1 MVLEKT
7 LKSPLD
13 SKEIQPVN
21 PKGNQPWVFIG
32 RIDTEP
38 KAPILWPPDVKN
50 QFIGKDCDAGKNW
63 GREEKVATENE
74 MAGWHRW
81 LNGHEFEQTLGDS
94 EGQRNPACCHP
105 WCCQESDMNEQVN
118 NKLKLH
124 TILITIDLQEILK
137 SDSMSS
143 SNSFLFK
150 VPFNILGFIT
160 TLVSLCQ
167 FLKEKVW
174 WHD

>member
-13 SKEIQPVN
+13 RKEIQPVN
-21 PKGNQPWVFIG
+21 PKGNQPWVFTG
-32 RIDTEP
+32 RIDAEP
-38 KAPILWPPDVKN
+38 KAPILWPPDVQN

-63 GREEKVATENE
+63 GQEEKVATENE
-74 MAGWHRW
+74 MAGWHLW
-81 LNGHEFEQTLGDS
+81 LNGHKFEQTLGDS
-94 EGQRNPACCHP
+94 EGQRSLACCHP
-105 WCCQESDMNEQVN
+105 RCCQESDTNEQVN

-143 SNSFLFK
+143 SNSFLFQGS
-150 VPFNILGFIT
+150 F
-160 TLVSLCQ
+160 
-167 FLKEKVW
+167 
-174 WHD
+174 